1 MRQPGHLLVAF
12 SGSDSRYGLKVLSKV
27 LLLYCGLLHI
37 TAVFVQCFL
46 QAFHVEQIC
55 TTGTYLVREFRC
67 YEVKIEESEKAGSRW
82 ESNPGHL
89 ELPVLCH
96 WATVTGQPPAFT
108 IFYMC
113 CTGGTEC
120 LSHTPGSH
128 SVFSSHKIQIPLFP
142 AWGKML
148 WTRYISGMSFD
159 FVLYIHW
166 YFNHLYSYL
175 VSP

>member
-67 YEVKIEESEKAGSRW
+67 YEVKIEESEKAGSRQ

-89 ELPVLCH
+89 CQCSATEPHKPGVL
-96 WATVTGQPPAFT
+96 AFSLSF
-108 IFYMC
+108 IF
-113 CTGGTEC
+113 T
-120 LSHTPGSH
+120 S
-128 SVFSSHKIQIPLFP
+128 
-142 AWGKML
+142 
-148 WTRYISGMSFD
+148 
-159 FVLYIHW
+159 
-166 YFNHLYSYL
+166 
-175 VSP
+175 